1 MARKVWVLD
10 TGTKG
15 TGASIVPLEKPSA
28 KPAGTAAL
36 PFVPPKRAPRPPKPP
51 EPRKPRK
58 FKVVDVVTGE
68 VLAEDADVRA
78 TLDVLGDVRSV
89 VDVKISVW
97 RPEAESWRLL
107 TLAEQKA
114 LWGRR
119 TGSAAA
125 RTPRA

>member
-1 MARKVWVLD
+1 MARKAWVLD

-15 TGASIVPLEKPSA
+15 TGASIVPLD
-28 KPAGTAAL
+28 KPAAGPAGKAAL
-36 PFVPPKRAPRPPKPP
+36 PYVPPKRAARPPKPP

-58 FKVVDVVTGE
+58 LKVVDVVTGE
-68 VLAEDADVRA
+68 VLIEDADVRA

-97 RPEAESWRLL
+97 RPEKGSWRLL

-114 LWGRR
+114 LWARR
-119 TGSAAA
+119 AGSAA
-125 RTPRA
+125 